1 MSGDGD
7 KRKEPPRLPDSS
19 REIARWESRGDTI
32 KVELQRYGQAE
43 VVAIRRWFPTD
54 DGLRPGRSG
63 MSFGADELDKL
74 TVAIEEARLAMRGN
88 GTVAASAHVLDPQP
102 PVPASAR
109 PSVVPLPRGTGG
121 TVAKDVSPPAS
132 DIRTPVQRRVFLPPR
147 IARPAAVRGPT
158 VVPEQLPVDPPVRPA
173 PAAAAPSQAEHPRAN
188 GATVHDIAAAR
199 PSAPPP
205 AELPVGP
212 RDRTGVTLT
221 AIIAKKLVR
230 APLALRIKTRQG
242 TVSGVAYEDG
252 NIVFGNRRFRSPRE
266 AYCAITGQQHV
277 VDAWQRITYRN
288 PVTQRFAKLSRLRN
302 LYLGLEEEGGDTDD
316 E

>member
-1 MSGDGD
+1 MSGEGD
-7 KRKEPPRLPDSS
+7 KRKEPPRLPDAS
-19 REIARWESRGDTI
+19 RELARWESRGDTI
-32 KVELQRYGQAE
+32 KVELQRYGQTE

-54 DGLRPGRSG
+54 DGLRPSRSG
-63 MSFGADELDKL
+63 MSFGADDLDKL
-74 TVAIEEARLAMRGN
+74 AAVIEEAKLAMKGSA
-88 GTVAASAHVLDPQP
+88 TAAGAAAAPDPQRSI
-102 PVPASAR
+102 PASAR
-109 PSVVPLPRGTGG
+109 PSVVPLPLNGG
-121 TVAKDVSPPAS
+121 VLDRLAKDENPAAS
-132 DIRTPVQRRVFLPPR
+132 DIRPPLHRPALPPR
-147 IARPAAVRGPT
+147 IARPPFAPRGPS
-158 VVPEQLPVDPPVRPA
+158 VVPGQSQALVRPA
-173 PAAAAPSQAEHPRAN
+173 PEATHRLETEHPRAA
-188 GATVHDIAAAR
+188 GATVHDLAVAR
-199 PSAPPP
+199 PPEPPP

-212 RDRTGVTLT
+212 RDRTGVTLA

-266 AYCAITGQQHV
+266 AYCAISGQQHV

-302 LYLGLEEEGGDTDD
+302 LYLGLEEEGGDADD